1 MSWGARCEP
10 YRGSLPWY
18 SVFSMFV
25 EVAAMGPIVYFQIF
39 FCPVPIPAT
48 LYVPGTSFLFF
59 FLKSD
64 RISSLLSSSF
74 QRTIKLHP
82 GIFSTGTGLICGML
96 TTVTSTF

>member
-59 FLKSD
+59 F
-64 RISSLLSSSF
+64 F
-74 QRTIKLHP
+74 
-82 GIFSTGTGLICGML
+82 
-96 TTVTSTF
+96 